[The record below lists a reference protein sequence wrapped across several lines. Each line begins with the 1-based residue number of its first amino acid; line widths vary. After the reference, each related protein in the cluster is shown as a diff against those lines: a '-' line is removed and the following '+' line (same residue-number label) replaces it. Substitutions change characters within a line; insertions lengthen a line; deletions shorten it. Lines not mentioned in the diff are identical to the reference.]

1 MCVCV
6 CVYIYDV
13 IFVCLYVSACMYAS
27 TSMYV
32 CIYIYVCVCVYIY
45 IYMHAS
51 MLAYVTGNRVIRLEE
66 ISVGEGLV
74 SSGSGN
80 IIAASDN
87 QFSLRCKEAAVR
99 YIVLMDSEL
108 MGGVFFQ

>member
-1 MCVCV
+1 MLVCICVYVCKYEYV
-6 CVYIYDV
+6 CMYIYICVYIY
-13 IFVCLYVSACMYAS
+13 
-27 TSMYV
+27 V
-32 CIYIYVCVCVYIY
+32 CIYIY